1 MVIFHSFFVC
11 LPEGATNLSKGPEAF
26 AMSQPL
32 VTTTTFFSTASA
44 NSWDLWM
51 LHPTSQTGSAT
62 VFLSVQSSWPDSFGH
77 MWSILCITKLRI
89 CHITAFKDDLTT
101 YINNIQTIY
110 IYCILLMYLSTDR
123 SIDLDVYRYIYIY
136 IYMCVYI
143 NPYLSTSI
151 HIFLHMSTS
160 IYISLDL
167 STSVCIYHL

>member
-51 LHPTSQTGSAT
+51 LHPTSETGSAT

-77 MWSILCITKLRI
+77 MWSILCITKLLI

-123 SIDLDVYRYIYIY
+123 SIDLDVYRDIYIY
-136 IYMCVYI
+136 VCV
-143 NPYLSTSI
+143 STSI
-151 HIFLHMSTS
+151 HIFLHLSTFFYICLHPS
-160 IYISLDL
+160 ISL
-167 STSVCIYHL
+167 

>member
-1 MVIFHSFFVC
+1 
-11 LPEGATNLSKGPEAF
+11 LSKGPEAF

-77 MWSILCITKLRI
+77 MWSILRITKLLI

-110 IYCILLMYLSTDR
+110 ILYIVDVSIYWSIYRSGCLS
-123 SIDLDVYRYIYIY
+123 IYIY
-136 IYMCVYI
+136 ICV
-143 NPYLSTSI
+143 STSI
-151 HIFLHMSTS
+151 HIYLHLSTFFYICLHPS
-160 IYISLDL
+160 ISL
-167 STSVCIYHL
+167 

>member
-77 MWSILCITKLRI
+77 MWSILCITKLLI

-110 IYCILLMYLSTDR
+110 ILYIVDVSIYWSIYRSGCLS
-123 SIDLDVYRYIYIY
+123 IY

>member
-77 MWSILCITKLRI
+77 MWSILCITKLLI

-110 IYCILLMYLSTDR
+110 ILYIVDVSIYWSIYRSGCLS
-123 SIDLDVYRYIYIY
+123 RYIYICV
-136 IYMCVYI
+136 CVYI

>member
-77 MWSILCITKLRI
+77 MWSILCITKLLI

-101 YINNIQTIY
+101 YINNIQTTY

-123 SIDLDVYRYIYIY
+123 SIDLDVYRDIYI
-136 IYMCVYI
+136 CVCV
-143 NPYLSTSI
+143 STSI
-151 HIFLHMSTS
+151 HIYLHLSTFFYICLHPS
-160 IYISLDL
+160 ISL
-167 STSVCIYHL
+167 